1 MVLYGLT
8 IEACCFRGGR
18 GWSVSISFIYCPVS
32 FQLVPQALQI
42 AIEEDVEFRQG
53 LPRDYLNYMGIVHSD
68 KVCTHDDLRF

>member
-1 MVLYGLT
+1 MVLNGLT
-8 IEACCFRGGR
+8 IEACCFKSRV
-18 GWSVSISFIYCPVS
+18 GWSVSISYIDCPVS

-68 KVCTHDDLRF
+68 KVCTHDNLCL